1 MCISRNY
8 NTNSTN
14 SLAAPACSNDM
25 HYVQKP
31 SISDYL
37 FENQH
42 QSHSHPPIHQV
53 VFHDYH
59 DHSNAV
65 YDGSPE
71 PIARGGV
78 TTPFPIKLH
87 QMLDD
92 IERDGYGDVVS
103 WQPHGRCFVVHKP
116 KTFVNHIMPTYFK
129 QSKFPSFQRQLN
141 LYGFQRLTK
150 GPDKGGY
157 YNELFLRGKI
167 FLAHRIQRMR
177 VKGTGVR
184 ARSSPETE
192 PDFQKMPPVVNSPM
206 DREVEKKR
214 SDMTTPEQVE
224 SQLKATSFYDDASDD
239 DDNDEEMD
247 IFDVKDLGFFEGM
260 KFHLLDHNAFTER
273 QANNAINAATTPNM
287 FSQSEMESF
296 LNQLNISTDLYQDIV
311 DTVDNDTCFGD
322 LLQRVIE

>member
-1 MCISRNY
+1 
-8 NTNSTN
+8 
-14 SLAAPACSNDM
+14 
-25 HYVQKP
+25 
-31 SISDYL
+31 
-37 FENQH
+37 
-42 QSHSHPPIHQV
+42 
-53 VFHDYH
+53 
-59 DHSNAV
+59 
-65 YDGSPE
+65 
-71 PIARGGV
+71 
-78 TTPFPIKLH
+78 
-87 QMLDD
+87 MLDD

-116 KTFVNHIMPTYFK
+116 KAFVNHIMPTYFK

-157 YNELFLRGKI
+157 YNELFLRGKV

-184 ARSSPETE
+184 ARSSPDTE
-192 PDFQKMPPVVNSPM
+192 PDFQKMPPVVSSPM
-206 DREVEKKR
+206 DRDVPMKTAVAMDT
-214 SDMTTPEQVE
+214 STNTTMIPMHVE
-224 SQLKATSFYDDASDD
+224 SQQQPLSVYDDASSSSD

-260 KFHLLDHNAFTER
+260 KFHLLDQNAFRER
-273 QANNAINAATTPNM
+273 EANAGAINATTTPNM
-287 FSQSEMESF
+287 FNQSEMESF